1 MTISNGNT
9 SRIAGTPKCM
19 PGPNPA
25 PCFWQ
30 QEVPQ
35 ELTELRDHRS
45 SEQLLDYSDIVI
57 IGAGFAGL
65 STAHHLVRDAGAKSI
80 CILEARGICSGATG
94 RNGGHCRPD
103 LYGHIPTYIDRAG
116 ERAGAEIAEFEIA
129 NLRAIKKIIDEE
141 KIDCDFTL
149 TRSIDVWCNEDSAKK
164 AEAVYQ
170 SMVSHNFEY
179 IDDVVFYTGD
189 KVEGVSD
196 LNASPNCFAYG
207 TKTLL
212 EIEIDRAIYVTDL
225 RCQRRCCMRQLHG
238 WHHVAFQILDASHKK
253 TPRRRR
259 QHTGT
264 YTCHFRDARSLG

>member
-1 MTISNGNT
+1 VI
-9 SRIAGTPKCM
+9 
-19 PGPNPA
+19 
-25 PCFWQ
+25 
-30 QEVPQ
+30 
-35 ELTELRDHRS
+35 ELRDHRS

-65 STAHHLVRDAGAKSI
+65 STAHHLVRDAGATSI

-179 IDDVVFYTGD
+179 MDDVVFYTGD
-189 KVEGVSD
+189 KVEGVSGP
-196 LNASPNCFAYG
+196 NTSPDCFVWG
-207 TKTLL
+207 PHTLMK
-212 EIEIDRAIYVTDL
+212 ISTDQAIYITDL
-225 RCQRRCCMRQLHG
+225 RCQRRCCMRKLHG
-238 WHHVAFQILDASHKK
+238 RDHVALQILDAPHKT
-253 TPRRRR
+253 TPHRRR
-259 QHTGT
+259 QRPGT
-264 YTCHFRDARSLG
+264 YTCHLRDARPLG